1 MKGMIGGW
9 LDNIK
14 MLWRYGFTSPMNAQ
28 KLYVNRS
35 HAIFHSQ
42 DFVN

>member
-1 MKGMIGGW
+1 MIGGW

-28 KLYVNRS
+28 KLYVNYSS
-35 HAIFHSQ
+35 HTVFLSQ
-42 DFVN
+42 DFFY